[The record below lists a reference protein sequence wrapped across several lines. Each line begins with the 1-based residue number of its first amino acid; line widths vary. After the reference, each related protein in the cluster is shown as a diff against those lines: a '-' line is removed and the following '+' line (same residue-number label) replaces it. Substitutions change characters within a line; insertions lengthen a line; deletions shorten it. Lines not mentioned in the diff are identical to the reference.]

1 MSWRFMTLAL
11 ILMAVV
17 TWKLLWR
24 TLLSSCL
31 KPTTTR
37 LNGGLLCAEA
47 PSTFVKMT

>member
-1 MSWRFMTLAL
+1 MSSKFMTLGL

-24 TLLSSCL
+24 TLLWSCL
-31 KPTTTR
+31 KPTTTQ
-37 LNGGLLCAEA
+37 LSGALLCAEA